1 MRKRTLTRRDF
12 MKTAAV
18 APLAGGLAISGLRAS
33 SGGPA
38 AEAGAKSRVVLIR
51 SRDVLDGGR
60 NQKPEVVQKMMDEAI
75 AVLFGEKDAAS
86 AWRRII
92 KPSDTVGIKTNVW
105 DYLPTGPAVER
116 AIQARVL
123 EAGVPAS
130 RIGLDDRGVLDNPL
144 FQAATVLINARPA
157 RTHSWSGM
165 GSCLKN
171 MIMFVPRPSAYHDDT
186 CADLAKIWFLPAV
199 KDKVKL
205 NIQVMMTPLFNSAG
219 SRDYSEK
226 YTWPYRGLIVGQDP
240 VAVDETALRILEAKR
255 REFFGEERPLKPPAH
270 HIALADTRHHL
281 GRSDPSMI
289 ELIKLGDTD
298 GILV

>member
-12 MKTAAV
+12 MKVAAV
-18 APLAGGLAISGLRAS
+18 APLAGGLAVSGFRAS
-33 SGGPA
+33 SGGPS

-51 SRDVLDGGR
+51 GREVLDGSLKP
-60 NQKPEVVQKMMDEAI
+60 KPEVVQRMLDEAM
-75 AVLFGEKDAAS
+75 AALFREKDAAS

-92 KPSDTVGIKTNVW
+92 RPSDTVGIKTNVW
-105 DYLPTGPAVER
+105 SYLPTGETVER

-186 CADLAKIWFLPAV
+186 CADLAKLWFLPLV

-205 NIQVMMTPLFNSAG
+205 NIQVMMIPLFNSAG

-240 VAVDETALRILEAKR
+240 VAVDATALRILEAKR
-255 REFFGEERPLKPPAH
+255 REFFGEARPLKPPAH

-298 GILV
+298 GILI

>member
-12 MKTAAV
+12 MKAAAV
-18 APLAGGLAISGLRAS
+18 APLAGSLAVSGLRAS

-51 SRDVLDGGR
+51 SRDVLDSSR
-60 NQKPEVVQKMMDEAI
+60 NQKPEVVQKMMDEAL
-75 AVLFGEKDAAS
+75 AVLFGEKDSAS

-105 DYLPTGPAVER
+105 DYLPTGPVVEQ
-116 AIQARVL
+116 AIRARVL

-130 RIGLDDRGVLDNPL
+130 RIGLDDRDVLSDPL

-240 VAVDETALRILEAKR
+240 VAVDATALRILEAKR
-255 REFFGEERPLKPPAH
+255 REFFGEARPLKPPAH

-281 GRSDPSMI
+281 GHADPAAI

-298 GILV
+298 GILI

>member
-12 MKTAAV
+12 MKAAAV
-18 APLAGGLAISGLRAS
+18 APLAGSLAVSGLRAS

-51 SRDVLDGGR
+51 SRDVLEGGR
-60 NQKPEVVQKMMDEAI
+60 NQKPEVVQKMMDEAM

-105 DYLPTGPAVER
+105 DYLPTGPVVEQ
-116 AIQARVL
+116 AIRARVL

-130 RIGLDDRGVLDNPL
+130 RIGLDDRDVLSDPL

-240 VAVDETALRILEAKR
+240 VAVDATALRILEAKR
-255 REFFGEERPLKPPAH
+255 REFFGEARPLKPPAH

-281 GRSDPSMI
+281 GHADPAAI

-298 GILV
+298 GILI

>member
-75 AVLFGEKDAAS
+75 AVLFGEQDAAS

-298 GILV
+298 GILI

>member
-51 SRDVLDGGR
+51 SRDVLDGSR
-60 NQKPEVVQKMMDEAI
+60 NQKPEVVQKMMDEAM

-92 KPSDTVGIKTNVW
+92 KPSDIVGIKTNVW

-130 RIGLDDRGVLDNPL
+130 RIGLDDRDVLSDPL

-186 CADLAKIWFLPAV
+186 CADLAKIWFLPVV

-240 VAVDETALRILEAKR
+240 VAVDATALRILEAKR
-255 REFFGEERPLKPPAH
+255 REFFGEARPLKPPAH

-281 GRSDPSMI
+281 GHADPAAI

-298 GILV
+298 GILI